1 MRPASFFL
9 LAAALA
15 AGSANAQTIVPNV
28 EDGRIK
34 AYTCTGCHGIEGWRN
49 AYPSFRVPRI
59 KGQNYEYLVQ
69 ALNDYRAGT
78 RRHTTMQAQGEAMSD
93 QDIAD
98 IAAYLAGSA
107 PSATAAA
114 TPVEARPADAGT
126 ANPQSE

>member
-9 LAAALA
+9 LAATFA
-15 AGSANAQTIVPNV
+15 AGSVNAQTIVPNL

-49 AYPSFRVPRI
+49 SYPSFRVPRI
-59 KGQNYEYLVQ
+59 KGQHYEYLVQ
-69 ALNDYRAGT
+69 ALTDYRAGT

-98 IAAYLAGSA
+98 IAAYLAGGA

-114 TPVEARPADAGT
+114 TPVEARPADAGN
-126 ANPQSE
+126 ANPPSE